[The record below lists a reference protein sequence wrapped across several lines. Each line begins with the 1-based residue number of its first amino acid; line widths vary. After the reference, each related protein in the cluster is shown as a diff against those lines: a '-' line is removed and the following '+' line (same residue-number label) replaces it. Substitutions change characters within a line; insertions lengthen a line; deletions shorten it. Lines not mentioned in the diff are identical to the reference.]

1 MVKAKVKTQQKKK
14 TDEKTTTHKA
24 ALTRKRPA
32 AADKNKATDEEDEE
46 DDDDGSESEDMFVD
60 EGKTDRCKK
69 QKFLQMIEEDTLPDY
84 LIDEWKKTL
93 KMKTGKLAK
102 QRELINQAFDREKG
116 QLVLNLK
123 KPSFKIL
130 KDCLG

>member
-1 MVKAKVKTQQKKK
+1 
-14 TDEKTTTHKA
+14 
-24 ALTRKRPA
+24 
-32 AADKNKATDEEDEE
+32 
-46 DDDDGSESEDMFVD
+46 
-60 EGKTDRCKK
+60 
-69 QKFLQMIEEDTLPDY
+69 MIEEDTLPDY

-123 KPSFKIL
+123 KPSFNIL
-130 KDCLG
+130 KDCLGWVWHHMYLHLRHMNLHLLMTYVHVRDISLWNIYTHLVSMYFYVYVRRIRN

>member
-1 MVKAKVKTQQKKK
+1 M
-14 TDEKTTTHKA
+14 
-24 ALTRKRPA
+24 TRKIPA

-46 DDDDGSESEDMFVD
+46 DDDDGSESEDIFVD

-84 LIDEWKKTL
+84 LIGEWKKTL
-93 KMKTGKLAK
+93 KMKTGNLAK
-102 QRELINQAFDREKG
+102 QRELINKAFDREKG
-116 QLVLNLK
+116 QLVLNQK
-123 KPSFKIL
+123 KPNFKIL